1 MTNIQRLAHYLKDS
15 CITNETLSFSE
26 IKRICGLDAPT
37 DILDGKREL
46 LREGFSVIKVNVG
59 ERTVMFSRNA

>member
-1 MTNIQRLAHYLKDS
+1 MTNIHRLANYLKDS
-15 CITNETLSFSE
+15 CITNETLSFAE
-26 IKRICGLDAPT
+26 IKRICGLNAPA

-46 LREGFSVIKVNVG
+46 LREGFSIIKVSVG